1 MGLFSG
7 KSEEEKK
14 REVSE
19 KLKVES
25 DKIKN
30 ALQALG
36 IDLGTYSEDEIREKN
51 KMDLT
56 VIASTL
62 SLDTAGKVLSALNM
76 SNYERIALSN
86 HDTFMRQNWILIRQA
101 ELQIR
106 LLEKILDPLNKKEVE
121 KS

>member
-106 LLEKILDPLNKKEVE
+106 LLEKILDTLNKKEVE